1 MKIINY
7 VEMDANKFKAEVGNP
22 QLTIVDNEQYE
33 HIEEL
38 MKNNP
43 NVVRCVPLD
52 EINYFSL
59 TMKPTERELKI
70 FEENGFVLK
79 GTDAYGNDFYVRK
92 ELLGNQN

>member
-1 MKIINY
+1 MVSY
-7 VEMDANKFKAEVGNP
+7 VEMDANKFKAEVGSP
-22 QLTIVDNEQYE
+22 QLTIVNNEQYE
-33 HIEEL
+33 LVEEF

-43 NVVRCVPLD
+43 NVVRCIPLD

-79 GTDAYGNDFYVRK
+79 GTDSYGNDFYVRK
-92 ELLGNQN
+92 ELLENYV

>member
-1 MKIINY
+1 MVSY

-22 QLTIVDNEQYE
+22 QLTIVNNEQYE
-33 HIEEL
+33 LVEEF

-92 ELLGNQN
+92 ELLENYV

>member
-1 MKIINY
+1 MVSY

-22 QLTIVDNEQYE
+22 QLTIVNNEQYE
-33 HIEEL
+33 LVEEF

-43 NVVRCVPLD
+43 NVVRCIPLD

-79 GTDAYGNDFYVRK
+79 GTDAYGNNFYVRK
-92 ELLGNQN
+92 ELLENQN